1 MRIINPVAL
10 EIGCVQNF
18 DGAYLQHHSVSG
30 SSVICIY
37 HYCTPLVSI
46 LSILYQLAKA
56 ICFN

>member
-37 HYCTPLVSI
+37 HYYTPLVSI
-46 LSILYQLAKA
+46 LSILY
-56 ICFN
+56 